1 MASSPFH
8 KRPIALAPLNGV
20 RVLACTGI
28 TLFHVALLFVAAGS
42 AWHWYDILDRHK
54 WANLACGA
62 AFMFAMTTFMILTGL
77 LAASR
82 IIPGLEQGQ
91 DQWRKVIWSYYARRI
106 WRILPAYYV
115 ALAINACAWSWP
127 AAWSSPSPEA
137 EALQDYFK
145 MGNSRAAWTL
155 PLLISNI
162 TLDMR
167 SFIFC
172 WNIPVQ
178 LQFYLLLPLIGL
190 LLQPQ
195 SPSFRRRIAWT
206 CVLAAV
212 VATLY
217 RIVIV
222 MAFSIQAQLP
232 IGAHSHAA
240 SHHPSSVVAAW
251 GFLDWLY
258 SAFISRMTDLALGIL
273 IYIIIASP
281 RACAAIR
288 SRPWVCTIVS
298 ALVSAFVVSTCL
310 ADSDIRPRPEEVAPL
325 SARLGVQVVAF
336 GVVVPVTLAWLVLYV
351 LVQPGWPA
359 RRAAEILGSPKTLYH
374 KNYSPY
380 TTHTVNTSK
389 PPVTEIRGA

>member
-1 MASSPFH
+1 MLEAEPG
-8 KRPIALAPLNGV
+8 P
-20 RVLACTGI
+20 
-28 TLFHVALLFVAAGS
+28 
-42 AWHWYDILDRHK
+42 
-54 WANLACGA
+54 CGA
-62 AFMFAMTTFMILTGL
+62 G
-77 LAASR
+77 
-82 IIPGLEQGQ
+82 
-91 DQWRKVIWSYYARRI
+91 
-106 WRILPAYYV
+106 
-115 ALAINACAWSWP
+115 
-127 AAWSSPSPEA
+127 
-137 EALQDYFK
+137 
-145 MGNSRAAWTL
+145 RAAWTL

-217 RIVIV
+217 RIAIV

-273 IYIIIASP
+273 IYLIIASP

-336 GVVVPVTLAWLVLYV
+336 GVVVPVTMAWLVLYV

-359 RRAAEILGSPKTLYH
+359 RRAAEILGSPKWDWLAART
-374 KNYSPY
+374 YSVFLLHPFVAFGLFQ
-380 TTHTVNTSK
+380 TV
-389 PPVTEIRGA
+389 PVTSWIGPLAHFSTYAVVFGLVMSTSIGLAWVQDRQLDRFTGWAQGKFMASKAKKAS